1 MQTVSTEF
9 DTIAAISTPPGEGGI
24 SIIRISGVDALK
36 TASQIYRGKDL
47 NKVNSHTINY
57 GHIIDPENG
66 NEVDEVMVSVM
77 RAPHTYTKEDIVE
90 INCHGGI
97 VATNRILQIILGL
110 DARLA
115 KPGEFTERA
124 FLNGRIDLSQAEAVM
139 DLIRAKADQSM
150 KVALDQ
156 LDGNLS
162 HLITNLRQ
170 NILDV
175 LAQVEVNI
183 DYPEYDDV
191 ETMTARLL
199 KEKAIEVKAKIQQL
213 LSTAKQGK
221 VLRDGLATAIIG
233 HPNVGKSSI
242 LNHLLHED
250 KAIVTDV
257 AGTTRDVIEEYVNVQ
272 GVPLKLV
279 DTAGIHETEDKVE
292 KIGVDRSRKA
302 LSQAD
307 LVILVLDSSVPLRDE
322 DRELLRETNHMQRIV
337 VLNKS
342 DLEVK
347 INLNELQ
354 EYVDDKEII
363 KSSAVSPL
371 GTKDLEDR
379 IAAMFFA
386 GSIENTSNNIMVTNA
401 RHIGLLKQAETALD
415 AVLEGI
421 ETGMPVDLV
430 QIDMT
435 RAWDLLGEIT
445 GDSYQDELLDQL
457 FSQFCLGK

>member
-97 VATNRILQIILGL
+97 AATNRILQIILGL

-139 DLIRAKADQSM
+139 DLIRAKTDQSM

-363 KSSAVSPL
+363 KSSAISPL

-401 RHIGLLKQAETALD
+401 RHIGLLKQADTALD

>member
-139 DLIRAKADQSM
+139 DLIRAKTDQSM

-401 RHIGLLKQAETALD
+401 RHIGLLKQADTALD

-435 RAWDLLGEIT
+435 RTWDLLGEIT

>member
-36 TASQIYRGKDL
+36 NASQIYRGKDL

-139 DLIRAKADQSM
+139 DLIRAKTDQSM

-401 RHIGLLKQAETALD
+401 RHIGLLKQADTALD

>member
-139 DLIRAKADQSM
+139 DLIRAKTDQSM

-302 LSQAD
+302 LLQAD

-401 RHIGLLKQAETALD
+401 RHIGLLKQADTALD

-445 GDSYQDELLDQL
+445 GNSYQDELLDQL

>member
-139 DLIRAKADQSM
+139 DLIRAKTDQSM

-191 ETMTARLL
+191 EIMTARLL

-401 RHIGLLKQAETALD
+401 RHIGLLKQADTALD

>member
-139 DLIRAKADQSM
+139 DLIRAKTDQSM

-307 LVILVLDSSVPLRDE
+307 LVILVLDSSVPLRNE

-401 RHIGLLKQAETALD
+401 RHIGLLKQADTALD

-435 RAWDLLGEIT
+435 RTWDLLGEIT

>member
-97 VATNRILQIILGL
+97 IATNRILQIILGL

-139 DLIRAKADQSM
+139 DLIRAKTDQSM

-302 LSQAD
+302 LSKAD

>member
-139 DLIRAKADQSM
+139 DLIRAKTDQSM

-322 DRELLRETNHMQRIV
+322 DRELLRETNYMQRIV

>member
-139 DLIRAKADQSM
+139 DLIRAKTDQSM

-302 LSQAD
+302 LLQAD

-371 GTKDLEDR
+371 GTKDLEER

-435 RAWDLLGEIT
+435 RTWDLLGEIT

>member
-139 DLIRAKADQSM
+139 DLIRAKTDQSM

-354 EYVDDKEII
+354 GYVDDKEII

>member
-139 DLIRAKADQSM
+139 DLIRAKTDQSM

-371 GTKDLEDR
+371 GTKGLEDR

>member
-139 DLIRAKADQSM
+139 DLIRAKTDQSM

-199 KEKAIEVKAKIQQL
+199 KEEAIEVKAKIQQL

-302 LSQAD
+302 LSKAD

>member
-139 DLIRAKADQSM
+139 DLIRAKTDQSM

-199 KEKAIEVKAKIQQL
+199 KEKAIEVKVKIQQL

-302 LSQAD
+302 LLQAD

>member
-139 DLIRAKADQSM
+139 DLIRAKTDQSM

-302 LSQAD
+302 LSKAD